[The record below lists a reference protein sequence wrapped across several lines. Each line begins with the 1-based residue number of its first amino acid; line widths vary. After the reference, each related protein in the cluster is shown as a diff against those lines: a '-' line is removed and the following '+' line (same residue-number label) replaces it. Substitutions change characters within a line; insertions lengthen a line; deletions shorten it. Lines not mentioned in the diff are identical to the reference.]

1 MSLGTPPPGVPAAY
15 EPRRRGRGKAPALAV
30 HNLTKRFGN
39 VTALA
44 DAHLEVFSGEI
55 HAVLGENGAGK
66 STLVKLVYGYY
77 RPDAGHTLM
86 HGERRQIESPGE
98 ARRAGIGMVFQ
109 NFTLVPAFTVLENI
123 ALSEPERGP
132 RLNRS
137 ALKAKILELSE
148 QYGLSVDPDARVRDL
163 SVDERQRVEILKVL
177 SISPEVL
184 ILDEP
189 TSVLTP
195 AEVQGLIEVLR
206 RLRDDGYALILIS
219 HKLQEVFA
227 CADWVTVL
235 RGGSVADSGPPSD
248 LDQDAVVRLMLGE
261 RAEQAAELQVEP
273 REHGAAV
280 IELDDVTVR
289 SADGRLPLDGVSLA
303 VHEGE
308 ITGIAAVA
316 GNGQA
321 ELANAILG
329 VAELEGGASA
339 SGGATTRARRWPTG
353 SSRGWSRSSPRT
365 RWSRAQCPRCR
376 SPTTCC

>member
-1 MSLGTPPPGVPAAY
+1 
-15 EPRRRGRGKAPALAV
+15 
-30 HNLTKRFGN
+30 
-39 VTALA
+39 
-44 DAHLEVFSGEI
+44 
-55 HAVLGENGAGK
+55 
-66 STLVKLVYGYY
+66 
-77 RPDAGHTLM
+77 M

-163 SVDERQRVEILKVL
+163 SVGERQRVEILKVL

-195 AEVQGLIEVLR
+195 AEVQGLLEVLR

-235 RGGSVADSGPPSD
+235 RGDSVADSGPPSD

-261 RAEQAAELQVEP
+261 RAGQAAEL
-273 REHGAAV
+273 
-280 IELDDVTVR
+280 
-289 SADGRLPLDGVSLA
+289 
-303 VHEGE
+303 
-308 ITGIAAVA
+308 
-316 GNGQA
+316 
-321 ELANAILG
+321 
-329 VAELEGGASA
+329 
-339 SGGATTRARRWPTG
+339 
-353 SSRGWSRSSPRT
+353 
-365 RWSRAQCPRCR
+365 
-376 SPTTCC
+376 